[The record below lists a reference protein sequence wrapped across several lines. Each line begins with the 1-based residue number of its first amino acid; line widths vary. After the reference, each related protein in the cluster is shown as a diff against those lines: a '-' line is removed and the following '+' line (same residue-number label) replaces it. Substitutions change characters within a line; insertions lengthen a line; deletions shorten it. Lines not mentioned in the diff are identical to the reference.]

1 MATPR
6 EGHLRGEKGQPKKR
20 RLNPKFL
27 GSRDQHA
34 NIAIFTKSQDEAR
47 A

>member
-6 EGHLRGEKGQPKKR
+6 EGHLRGEKGQPKKG
-20 RLNPKFL
+20 RLIPKNL

-34 NIAIFTKSQDEAR
+34 NIAIYTKPQDEAR

>member
-6 EGHLRGEKGQPKKR
+6 EGHLRGEKDQPKKR
-20 RLNPKFL
+20 RPIPKNL
-27 GSRDQHA
+27 GTRDRLA
-34 NIAIFTKSQDEAR
+34 NIAIRTKSQDEAR